1 MKERRILMASRELFE
16 MDNYNTL
23 RNNMAYLIESRG
35 YEHNIVA
42 SAIGVTDVSLS
53 RYINGVRKP
62 ELQYIIKFAQFFNVS
77 LEWLVGYKPKTSRLS
92 SDDSMLVDC
101 YNKATEDDRK
111 AVDNI
116 LSNYSVSD

>member
-1 MKERRILMASRELFE
+1 MASRELFE
-16 MDNYNTL
+16 LDNYNTL
-23 RNNMAYLIESRG
+23 RYNMAFLIKSRG

-77 LEWLVGYKPKTSRLS
+77 LEWLVGYKPKSSRTTA
-92 SDDSMLVDC
+92 DDTALINS
-101 YNKATEDDRK
+101 YNKASDEDRK
-111 AVDNI
+111 AVDEI
-116 LSNYSVSD
+116 LSKYSAD

>member
-1 MKERRILMASRELFE
+1 MASRELFE
-16 MDNYNTL
+16 METYNTL
-23 RNNMAYLIESRG
+23 RYNMAYLIKMRG

-53 RYINGVRKP
+53 RYLNGVRKP

-77 LEWLVGYKPKTSRLS
+77 LEWLVGYKPNSSRTT
-92 SDDSMLVDC
+92 SDDSTLIEC
-101 YNKATEDDRK
+101 YNKASEEDRK

-116 LSNYSVSD
+116 LSKYSAD

>member
-1 MKERRILMASRELFE
+1 MASRELFE
-16 MDNYNTL
+16 MENYNTL
-23 RNNMAYLIESRG
+23 RNNMAYLIKSRG

-101 YNKATEDDRK
+101 YNKATEEDRK

-116 LSNYSVSD
+116 LSKYSVSD